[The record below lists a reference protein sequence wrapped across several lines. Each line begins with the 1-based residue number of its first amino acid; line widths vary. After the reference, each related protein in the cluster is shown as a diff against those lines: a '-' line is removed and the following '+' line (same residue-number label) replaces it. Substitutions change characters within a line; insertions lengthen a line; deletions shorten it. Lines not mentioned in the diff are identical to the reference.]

1 MLWKP
6 FIVSY
11 SYYDDTLAIANVLSL
26 GIIKIL
32 DLKALPYVLFLI
44 VPILGRMSDP
54 DEHVRLL
61 STSTFASLVKMVPLE
76 AGIPDPPGFSADLLA
91 KRDNE
96 RKFLMQLLDGSKAEQ
111 YQIPVEVKAEL
122 RQYQKDGVS
131 WLAFLAK
138 YQLHGI
144 LCDGEFPNNTSNFYQ
159 S

>member
-11 SYYDDTLAIANVLSL
+11 SYYDDTLAIVNVLSL

-91 KRDNE
+91 KRDDE

-144 LCDGEFPNNTSNFYQ
+144 LCDGEFPNNSSNFYQ